1 MKSGWPLW
9 TSGFSTTEKD
19 FRPFITEPAPV
30 LILRDKQTQ
39 RPSQMEEGKNTNNKI
54 QYKIFF
60 GLDSFM
66 WL

>member
-1 MKSGWPLW
+1 MKSGWPFW

-54 QYKIFF
+54 
-60 GLDSFM
+60 
-66 WL
+66 